1 MYFVALRVLGCGL
14 GLILTLG
21 SGAREMPIFV
31 QRTCTISGDFFYQYS
46 DFVGVGGYFFFF
58 FLILWLFSSV
68 LLSWGVWRSA
78 YFKGC
83 KGWLYYLSCT
93 NCPCHHC
100 IAVVSLVLC
109 LTYKVSVPGNKVSK
123 KTYENKTNSHLKL
136 ALRRCRVQRLVPLH
150 RFQGL
155 FLNALEQ
162 LCTGGNIMDQTDDLT
177 GSPDLKWNG

>member
-1 MYFVALRVLGCGL
+1 
-14 GLILTLG
+14 
-21 SGAREMPIFV
+21 MP
-31 QRTCTISGDFFYQYS
+31 
-46 DFVGVGGYFFFF
+46 
-58 FLILWLFSSV
+58 
-68 LLSWGVWRSA
+68 
-78 YFKGC
+78 
-83 KGWLYYLSCT
+83 
-93 NCPCHHC
+93 
-100 IAVVSLVLC
+100 VVSLVLC